1 MSPKKIYPIITI
13 LIIIFVLSF
22 VYFLVSKKQTEK
34 SSLTPPKEKTMT
46 EILQDLTAS
55 STGEQ
60 SKVSAE
66 TIKSLTAP
74 KNTEAS
80 EDVLK
85 GLTAP
90 QQ

>member
-34 SSLTPPKEKTMT
+34 SSLIPPKEKTIT

-55 STGEQ
+55 SAGEQ
-60 SKVSAE
+60 PKVSAE

-74 KNTEAS
+74 KQEEVS
-80 EDVLK
+80 EDILK
-85 GLTAP
+85 SLTAP
-90 QQ
+90 K